1 MTRPHSTHH
10 DDCGCLSERHAQQIA
25 DANAAIKRLTRERD
39 EAIHAAAEG
48 NGCAQALE
56 RQLAASQA
64 ECAALRLLGEALR
77 REIDGVPN
85 EGFDHQRAGRIQSK
99 TMALLAA
106 LSRPPGSLWD
116 KLAAAEARE
125 RELRAEVARGME
137 SGAWEAVR
145 ALLSRPPGRSE
156 ALRAMLLQ
164 CAGAVWATAAP
175 SVEMDSAECAAIVAR
190 LLGEGGSHE

>member
-39 EAIHAAAEG
+39 EATIRAYQVDKACEFADQEHAVA
-48 NGCAQALE
+48 
-56 RQLAASQA
+56 
-64 ECAALRLLGEALR
+64 
-77 REIDGVPN
+77 
-85 EGFDHQRAGRIQSK
+85 
-99 TMALLAA
+99 
-106 LSRPPGSLWD
+106 
-116 KLAAAEARE
+116 LAAAEARE
-125 RELRAEVARGME
+125 RELREALTALTACVGYAQAKARYGPLF
-137 SGAWEAVR
+137 GNKCTPAIR
-145 ALLSRPPGRSE
+145 AADAALSRPPGSRE

-190 LLGEGGSHE
+190 LLPEGGEHE

>member
-1 MTRPHSTHH
+1 MVAEPMTRPHSTHH

-25 DANAAIKRLTRERD
+25 DANAAIKRLTRELD

-64 ECAALRLLGEALR
+64 ECAALRVLGQALR

-85 EGFDHQRAGRIQSK
+85 EGFDHQRSGRIQSK

-106 LSRPPGSLWD
+106 LSRPPGS
-116 KLAAAEARE
+116 
-125 RELRAEVARGME
+125 RG
-137 SGAWEAVR
+137 
-145 ALLSRPPGRSE
+145 
-156 ALRAMLLQ
+156 ALRAMLREAWQ
-164 CAGAVWATAAP
+164 AGYLRGCGGCNPADGPPWDDAGSVGARGGRPPESSARRTRRRDAAGR
-175 SVEMDSAECAAIVAR
+175 A
-190 LLGEGGSHE
+190 